1 FNDNDYDRLGWRIKW
16 NPSVKTET
24 DRLALVQGLKNN
36 LLDVVA
42 TDHAPHLISEK
53 DNVYTSSASGG
64 PMVQHSLLAMLELS
78 RKGYFTPEL
87 VVEKMCHSPA
97 TLFRIEKRGFI
108 REGYFADLVLVNP
121 NKAQAVAKE
130 NLYYK
135 CDWSPLEGETLSH
148 TVEMTIVNGRIV
160 YSKGVF
166 NETIKGKALTFNP

>member
-1 FNDNDYDRLGWRIKW
+1 
-16 NPSVKTET
+16 
-24 DRLALVQGLKNN
+24 
-36 LLDVVA
+36 
-42 TDHAPHLISEK
+42 
-53 DNVYTSSASGG
+53 
-64 PMVQHSLLAMLELS
+64 MVQHSLLAMLELS

-121 NKAQAVAKE
+121 NKSQAVAKE
-130 NLYYK
+130 NLFYK
-135 CDWSPLEGETLSH
+135 CGWSPLEGETLSH
-148 TVEMTIVNGRIV
+148 TVEMTIINGRIV